1 MLVNEQQLFTSGVS
15 GLCRESDFSGKDLKL
30 RLDTKLYC
38 YLHEDNMIG
47 LWETYAVNGITV
59 TNKIGSWNESFGL
72 SVPPPNMVN
81 IWHRRTSLHGLTV
94 NVASINRTRPCPLNL
109 GFILWSQKCTDLTGT
124 LVDFWPKVVVKSPPN
139 SIKICPQTMWKCVSD
154 ATYEGKIQKPQIKRT
169 WSEQEIFARNLLLW
183 ESHGI

>member
-1 MLVNEQQLFTSGVS
+1 MFCATLAVHTNIFFKNLYGAFFNPIELPPRELLEMLVNEQQLFTSGVS

-38 YLHEDNMIG
+38 YLHQDNMIG

-109 GFILWSQKCTDLTGT
+109 GFIL
-124 LVDFWPKVVVKSPPN
+124 
-139 SIKICPQTMWKCVSD
+139 
-154 ATYEGKIQKPQIKRT
+154 
-169 WSEQEIFARNLLLW
+169 
-183 ESHGI
+183 